1 MTLVKSRKGVLNSY
15 KEAPVQ
21 VQKFFAHLP
30 KLLADLPLDVS
41 LSYVFSQVEL
51 AQNLTLY
58 CGIVK
63 LHRADGTLA
72 RTAIDIHH
80 MTRGDFKQ
88 KFQAVFDK
96 GIPDKIGKTLETA
109 EAIRDRVMHGK
120 STTEKEKRQALV
132 DVLEYAREFN
142 ELVASLASFR
152 PFGELRGFK
161 GRTKPLDKSTTR
173 WLLKGMGFSI
183 S

>member
-96 GIPDKIGKTLETA
+96 GIPDRSAKPWKRLKRYAIGSCTA
-109 EAIRDRVMHGK
+109 SRQPRRRSDRHW
-120 STTEKEKRQALV
+120 STCSNTHA
-132 DVLEYAREFN
+132 N
-142 ELVASLASFR
+142 
-152 PFGELRGFK
+152 
-161 GRTKPLDKSTTR
+161 STNSSPR
-173 WLLKGMGFSI
+173 
-183 S
+183 